1 MVCLTCELD
10 VFITVQER
18 EDTLSDDYDFNTVE
32 DRMYIYPIIDALSE
46 GQRAMI
52 SYAEF
57 KDMIV
62 SGSLDEESWKK
73 VYDEVK
79 EKTKS
84 VKPNSVY
91 AGILR
96 SAFQPGG
103 VALTN
108 EARNMQA
115 ATGTSFDDGLF
126 GMGIDYKPMVGFG
139 TSLLLLVGGTVTK
152 NIGLCAIQTSMRAGD
167 RIEYLENRIE
177 FVNDELFGYAEAM
190 RREYKIVV
198 TNMEWGIEKVYDGH
212 IANLYNVY
220 KDINPKY
227 KNLIE
232 EYMKDYPENDEFQA
246 YIQECYDI
254 EKEFLEINDRIGAI
268 EDDFTGLMKGG
279 DLDMMIKIPYKN
291 KGLVIA
297 GNILCVAGILLA
309 VSSAAYTV
317 YEVYEYYHQDY
328 NPIPRIIVNE
338 SSDEKGRATY
348 TYYECTLCNRAAQ
361 GFANDTLGSYGDMNG
376 DVGKRWLALY
386 TTKDK
391 AAGDAITADI
401 IAQKGKNEMPLDKNT
416 GTKLF
421 GRTDTVN
428 LVSEEYGYNDTIG
441 GLYIFCGTESSSAA
455 DEGKTAET
463 TDTQDTASKANADNA
478 QTPQNTGSVVGTGI
492 MAISCV
498 SSAAVGALVCWIV
511 LRKKRKGSAE

>member
-1 MVCLTCELD
+1 
-10 VFITVQER
+10 
-18 EDTLSDDYDFNTVE
+18 
-32 DRMYIYPIIDALSE
+32 
-46 GQRAMI
+46 
-52 SYAEF
+52 
-57 KDMIV
+57 
-62 SGSLDEESWKK
+62 
-73 VYDEVK
+73 
-79 EKTKS
+79 
-84 VKPNSVY
+84 
-91 AGILR
+91 
-96 SAFQPGG
+96 
-103 VALTN
+103 
-108 EARNMQA
+108 
-115 ATGTSFDDGLF
+115 
-126 GMGIDYKPMVGFG
+126 
-139 TSLLLLVGGTVTK
+139 
-152 NIGLCAIQTSMRAGD
+152 
-167 RIEYLENRIE
+167 
-177 FVNDELFGYAEAM
+177 
-190 RREYKIVV
+190 
-198 TNMEWGIEKVYDGH
+198 
-212 IANLYNVY
+212 
-220 KDINPKY
+220 
-227 KNLIE
+227 
-232 EYMKDYPENDEFQA
+232 
-246 YIQECYDI
+246 
-254 EKEFLEINDRIGAI
+254 
-268 EDDFTGLMKGG
+268 MKGG

-338 SSDEKGRATY
+338 SSDEMGRATY

-416 GTKLF
+416 GIKLF